1 MRKIILTGML
11 AITSLIA
18 VAQKGEIVLNSQN
31 ITATVTGKWNVVS
44 IQPSDKLSSINYID
58 VKGPG
63 FGEIGKR
70 NDQNQI
76 KPVISKIFAAN
87 NNVLMIS
94 DADGKRTQ
102 YTIKNLTATTL
113 VMTDGT
119 VTLTLAKQN

>member
-70 NDQNQI
+70 NDQNEI

>member
-1 MRKIILTGML
+1 MKKIIMTGML
-11 AITSLIA
+11 AIISLVA

-31 ITATVTGKWNVVS
+31 ITATVVGKWNVVS
-44 IQPSDKLSSINYID
+44 IQPSDKVSSINYID

-63 FGEIGKR
+63 FGEVGKR
-70 NDQNQI
+70 NDQNEI

-87 NNVLMIS
+87 NNVLIIS

-102 YTIKNLTATTL
+102 YTIKNLSASTM

-119 VTLTLAKQN
+119 VTLTLQKVN